1 MDAGTISLGDTIWRV
16 VECEGTPVDGE
27 GAPNLVFDLEESR
40 VAGFAGLN
48 RLMGTFS
55 LAQDELRFGALAT
68 TLMAG
73 TDTAG
78 SSSRSSP
85 AILSYGLRL
94 LDHERRFLDALG
106 RVTSYRL
113 DGRSLD
119 LIAGEAI
126 AVRLVLN
133 RPL

>member
-1 MDAGTISLGDTIWRV
+1 VDAGTISLGDTIWRV
-16 VECEGTPVDGE
+16 VELEGTPVDGE

-40 VAGFAGLN
+40 VAGFTGLN

-73 TDTAG
+73 TDTAM
-78 SSSRSSP
+78 
-85 AILSYGLRL
+85 
-94 LDHERRFLDALG
+94 DHERRFLDALG

-119 LIAGEAI
+119 LIAGEEI

>member
-16 VECEGTPVDGE
+16 VELEGTPVDGE

-73 TDTAG
+73 TDTAM
-78 SSSRSSP
+78 
-85 AILSYGLRL
+85 
-94 LDHERRFLDALG
+94 DHERRFLDALG

-119 LIAGEAI
+119 LIAGEEI